1 MRCSAFWQYGRHL
14 KKTRLH
20 LKRIY
25 KLALGPIVFLL
36 LLLLVPLDYSQTKV
50 IGVAGWMITWWISQ
64 VIPIGATAILPMV
77 LFPALGI
84 ESLKSVTANY
94 ANPIIYLFFGGFVL
108 GLAIERWNLHQRLAL
123 AILKKSGNQPR
134 KIILGSM
141 LATAI
146 MSMWISNTASTMMM
160 LPIGLSITQL
170 LRDQFPSEKDCN
182 QFTLCLLLGLAY
194 AANIGGIATLIGTPP
209 NLVLAALAG
218 ETLGIEIGFASW
230 ILMALP
236 IAALLFFLAHFVNT
250 RLLFR
255 VQSNRLIGM
264 TDLLDQ
270 KIEKLGPQGTG
281 EKRVQLVFLATALL
295 WIFRS
300 PISALPGLGF
310 LSDPIIAVASAVSLF
325 IIPSGERGPLL
336 VWEDTRT
343 LPWDILLLFG
353 GGLSMASGLASSG
366 LVELLGGVLAE
377 SNTLPWFLVIAIIV
391 LASIFFTEGMSN
403 VALVSILVPI
413 AFVVA
418 APLGGEPLD
427 LAIPLT
433 MAASCAF
440 MLPIATPP
448 NAIVFSSNCITMQE
462 MMKAGFVMNILV
474 TLIIS
479 VYAYY
484 IVPLIF

>member
-1 MRCSAFWQYGRHL
+1 
-14 KKTRLH
+14 

-36 LLLLVPLDYSQTKV
+36 IIILVPLDFQQSKV
-50 IGVAGWMITWWISQ
+50 IGVAGWMITWWVTQ
-64 VIPIGATAILPMV
+64 VIPIGATALLPMV
-77 LFPALGI
+77 LFPALGV
-84 ESLKSVTANY
+84 ESLKSVTSNY

-108 GLAIERWNLHQRLAL
+108 GLAIERWNLHQRFAL

-134 KIILGSM
+134 KIVLGSM

-170 LRDQFPSEKDCN
+170 LRDQFPSEKACN

-218 ETLGIEIGFASW
+218 ETLGIEIGFTEW
-230 ILMALP
+230 LIMALP
-236 IAALLFFLAHFVNT
+236 IAISLFFLAHFVNT
-250 RLLFR
+250 RILFT
-255 VQSNRLIGM
+255 VQSDRLHGM
-264 TDLLDQ
+264 GKLLDQ
-270 KIEKLGPQGTG
+270 KIEKLGPQGSG

-300 PISALPGLGF
+300 PLSDLPGMAF

-336 VWEDTRT
+336 NWEDTRS

-366 LVELLGGVLAE
+366 LVQLLGNVLTDSGAI
-377 SNTLPWFLVIAIIV
+377 PWFAVIAVIS
-391 LASIFFTEGMSN
+391 LAAIFFTEGMSN

-413 AFVVA
+413 AFAVA
-418 APLGGEPLD
+418 IPLGGDPLE

-433 MAASCAF
+433 IAASCAF

-448 NAIVFSSNCITMQE
+448 NAIVFSSNCITMKQ
-462 MMKAGFVMNILV
+462 MMRAGLLMNILAAI
-474 TLIIS
+474 IIS

-484 IVPLIF
+484 IVPLVF

>member
-1 MRCSAFWQYGRHL
+1 M
-14 KKTRLH
+14 
-20 LKRIY
+20 KRIY

-36 LLLLVPLDYSQTKV
+36 IIILVPLDFQQSKV
-50 IGVAGWMITWWISQ
+50 IGVAGWMITWWVTQ
-64 VIPIGATAILPMV
+64 VIPIGATALLPMV
-77 LFPALGI
+77 LFPALGV
-84 ESLKSVTANY
+84 ESLKSVTSNY

-108 GLAIERWNLHQRLAL
+108 GLAIERWNLHQRFAL

-134 KIILGSM
+134 KIVLGSM

-170 LRDQFPSEKDCN
+170 LRDQFPSEKACN

-218 ETLGIEIGFASW
+218 ETLGIEIGFTEW
-230 ILMALP
+230 LIMALP
-236 IAALLFFLAHFVNT
+236 IAISLFFLAHFVNT
-250 RLLFR
+250 RILFP
-255 VQSNRLIGM
+255 VQSDRLHGM
-264 TDLLDQ
+264 GKLLDQ
-270 KIEKLGPQGTG
+270 KIEKLGPQGYG

-300 PISALPGLGF
+300 PLSDLPGMAF

-336 VWEDTRT
+336 NWEDTRS

-366 LVELLGGVLAE
+366 LVQLLGNVLTDSGAI
-377 SNTLPWFLVIAIIV
+377 PWFAVIAVIS
-391 LASIFFTEGMSN
+391 LAAIFFTEGMSN

-413 AFVVA
+413 AFAVA
-418 APLGGEPLD
+418 IPLGGDPLE

-433 MAASCAF
+433 IAASCAF

-448 NAIVFSSNCITMQE
+448 NAIVFSSNCITMQQ
-462 MMKAGFVMNILV
+462 MMRAGLLMNILAAI
-474 TLIIS
+474 IIS

-484 IVPLIF
+484 IVPLVF

>member
-1 MRCSAFWQYGRHL
+1 M
-14 KKTRLH
+14 
-20 LKRIY
+20 KRIY
-25 KLALGPIVFLL
+25 KLSLGPIVFLL
-36 LLLLVPLDYSQTKV
+36 LLFLVPLDYSQTKV
-50 IGVAGWMITWWISQ
+50 IGVAGWMITWWITQ

-77 LFPALGI
+77 LFPALGV

-134 KIILGSM
+134 MIIMGSM
-141 LATAI
+141 MATAI

-170 LRDQFPSEKDCN
+170 LQDQFPSEKACN

-218 ETLGIEIGFASW
+218 ETLGIEIGFTNW
-230 ILMALP
+230 LMMALP
-236 IAALLFFLAHFVNT
+236 LTIALFFLAHFVNT
-250 RLLFR
+250 RILFR
-255 VQSNRLIGM
+255 VQSERLMGIRE
-264 TDLLDQ
+264 LLNQ
-270 KIEKLGPQGTG
+270 KIEKLGPQGSG
-281 EKRVQLVFLATALL
+281 EKRVQLVFIVTALL
-295 WIFRS
+295 WIFRTPLS
-300 PISALPGLGF
+300 KLPGMDF
-310 LSDPIIAVASAVSLF
+310 LSDPLIAVASAVSLF
-325 IIPSGERGPLL
+325 VIPSGERGALL
-336 VWEDTRT
+336 IWEDTRS

-366 LVELLGGVLAE
+366 LVELLGTVLSD
-377 SNTLPWFLVIAIIV
+377 SNSIPWFLVIVIIV
-391 LASIFFTEGMSN
+391 LAAIFFTEGMSN

-413 AFVVA
+413 AFAVA
-418 APLGGEPLD
+418 IPLGGEPLE

-433 MAASCAF
+433 IAASCAF

-448 NAIVFSSNCITMQE
+448 NAIVFSSNCITMQQ
-462 MMKAGFVMNILV
+462 MMRAGFLLNL
-474 TLIIS
+474 LAAAIIS

>member
-1 MRCSAFWQYGRHL
+1 
-14 KKTRLH
+14 

-36 LLLLVPLDYSQTKV
+36 LIFIVPLDYSQTKV
-50 IGVAGWMITWWISQ
+50 IGVAGWMITWWITQ
-64 VIPIGATAILPMV
+64 VIPIGATALLPMV
-77 LFPALGI
+77 LFPALGV
-84 ESLKSVTANY
+84 ESLKSVTSNY

-123 AILKKSGNQPR
+123 AILKKSGTQPR
-134 KIILGSM
+134 MIILGSM

-146 MSMWISNTASTMMM
+146 LSMWISNTASTMMM

-170 LRDQFPSEKDCN
+170 LQNQFPSEKACN

-218 ETLGIEIGFASW
+218 ETLGIEIGFTNW
-230 ILMALP
+230 LLLALP
-236 IAALLFFLAHFVNT
+236 LTVVLFFLAHFVNT
-250 RLLFR
+250 RILFR
-255 VQSNRLIGM
+255 VQSERLIGIRE
-264 TDLLDQ
+264 LLDQ
-270 KIEKLGPQGTG
+270 KIEKLGPQGSG
-281 EKRVQLVFLATALL
+281 EKRVQLVFVVTALL
-295 WIFRS
+295 WIFRTPLS
-300 PISALPGLGF
+300 KLPGMDF
-310 LSDPIIAVASAVSLF
+310 LSDPLIAVASAVSLF
-325 IIPSGERGPLL
+325 IIPSGERRPLL
-336 VWEDTRT
+336 IWEDTRS

-366 LVELLGGVLAE
+366 LVELLGTVLSDSGAI
-377 SNTLPWFLVIAIIV
+377 PWFLVIAIIV
-391 LASIFFTEGMSN
+391 LAAIFFTEGMSN

-413 AFVVA
+413 VFAVA
-418 APLGGEPLD
+418 IPLGGDPLE

-433 MAASCAF
+433 IAASCAF

-448 NAIVFSSNCITMQE
+448 NAIVFSSNCITMQQ
-462 MMKAGFVMNILV
+462 MMRAGFLLNL
-474 TLIIS
+474 LAAAIIS

>member
-1 MRCSAFWQYGRHL
+1 M
-14 KKTRLH
+14 
-20 LKRIY
+20 KRIY

-36 LLLLVPLDYSQTKV
+36 IIILVPLDFQQSKV
-50 IGVAGWMITWWISQ
+50 IGVAGWMITWWVTQ
-64 VIPIGATAILPMV
+64 VIPIGATALLPMV
-77 LFPALGI
+77 LFPALGV
-84 ESLKSVTANY
+84 ESLKSVTSNY

-108 GLAIERWNLHQRLAL
+108 GLAIERWNLHQRFAL

-134 KIILGSM
+134 KIVLGSM

-170 LRDQFPSEKDCN
+170 LRDQFPSEKACN

-218 ETLGIEIGFASW
+218 ETLGIEIGFTEW
-230 ILMALP
+230 LIMALP
-236 IAALLFFLAHFVNT
+236 IAISLFFLAHFVNT
-250 RLLFR
+250 RILFP
-255 VQSNRLIGM
+255 VQSDRLHGM
-264 TDLLDQ
+264 GKLLDQ
-270 KIEKLGPQGTG
+270 KIEKLGPQGYG

-300 PISALPGLGF
+300 PLSDLPGMAF

-336 VWEDTRT
+336 NWEDTRS

-366 LVELLGGVLAE
+366 LVELLGNVLTDSGAI
-377 SNTLPWFLVIAIIV
+377 PWFAVIAVIS
-391 LASIFFTEGMSN
+391 LAAIFFTEGMSN

-413 AFVVA
+413 AFAVA
-418 APLGGEPLD
+418 IPLGGNPLE

-433 MAASCAF
+433 IAASCAF

-448 NAIVFSSNCITMQE
+448 NAIVFSSNCITMKQ
-462 MMKAGFVMNILV
+462 MMRAGLLMNILAAI
-474 TLIIS
+474 IIS

-484 IVPLIF
+484 IVPLVF

>member
-1 MRCSAFWQYGRHL
+1 M
-14 KKTRLH
+14 
-20 LKRIY
+20 KRIY

-36 LLLLVPLDYSQTKV
+36 LVFLVPLEYSQTKV
-50 IGVAGWMITWWISQ
+50 IGVAGWMITWWITQ
-64 VIPIGATAILPMV
+64 VIPIGATALLPMV
-77 LFPALGI
+77 LFPALGV
-84 ESLKSVTANY
+84 ESLKSVTSNY

-108 GLAIERWNLHQRLAL
+108 GLAIERWNLHQRFAL
-123 AILKKSGNQPR
+123 IILKKSGNQPR
-134 KIILGSM
+134 MIIFGSM

-170 LRDQFPSEKDCN
+170 LQDQFPSEKACN

-218 ETLGIEIGFASW
+218 ETLGIEIGFTDW
-230 ILMALP
+230 FIMALP
-236 IAALLFFLAHFVNT
+236 LTALLFLLAHFVNT
-250 RLLFR
+250 RILFR
-255 VQSNRLIGM
+255 VQSNRLSGM
-264 TDLLDQ
+264 RELLDQ
-270 KIEKLGPQGTG
+270 KIEKLGPQGSG

-295 WIFRS
+295 WIFRTPLS
-300 PISALPGLGF
+300 KLPGMDF

-336 VWEDTRT
+336 TWDDTRS

-366 LVELLGGVLAE
+366 LVELLGGILSDSGAI
-377 SNTLPWFLVIAIIV
+377 PWFLIIAIIV
-391 LASIFFTEGMSN
+391 LAAIFFTEGMSN
-403 VALVSILVPI
+403 VALVSVLVPI
-413 AFVVA
+413 AFAVA
-418 APLGGEPLD
+418 VPLGGDPLE

-433 MAASCAF
+433 IAASCAF

-448 NAIVFSSNCITMQE
+448 NAIVFSSNCITMQQ
-462 MMKAGFVMNILV
+462 MMRAGFLLNILA
-474 TLIIS
+474 TILIS

>member
-1 MRCSAFWQYGRHL
+1 M
-14 KKTRLH
+14 
-20 LKRIY
+20 KRIY
-25 KLALGPIVFLL
+25 KLAFGPIVFLL
-36 LLLLVPLDYSQTKV
+36 IILLVPLDFQQTKV
-50 IGVAGWMITWWISQ
+50 IGVAGWMITWWVTQ
-64 VIPIGATAILPMV
+64 VIPIGVTALLPMV
-77 LFPALGI
+77 LFPALGV
-84 ESLKSVTANY
+84 ESLKSVTSNY

-108 GLAIERWNLHQRLAL
+108 GLAIERWNLHQRFAL

-134 KIILGSM
+134 KIVLGSM

-146 MSMWISNTASTMMM
+146 MSMWVSNTASTMMM

-170 LRDQFPSEKDCN
+170 LRDQFSSEKACN

-218 ETLGIEIGFASW
+218 ETLGIEIGFTEW
-230 ILMALP
+230 LIMALP
-236 IAALLFFLAHFVNT
+236 IAISLFFLAHFVNT
-250 RLLFR
+250 RILFT
-255 VQSNRLIGM
+255 VQSDRLHGM
-264 TDLLDQ
+264 GKLLDQ
-270 KIEKLGPQGTG
+270 KIEKLGPQGSG

-295 WIFRS
+295 WIFRTPLS
-300 PISALPGLGF
+300 DLPGMAF

-336 VWEDTRT
+336 NWEDTRS

-353 GGLSMASGLASSG
+353 GGLSMASGLASNG
-366 LVELLGGVLAE
+366 LVQLLGNVLTDSGAI
-377 SNTLPWFLVIAIIV
+377 PWFAVIAVIS
-391 LASIFFTEGMSN
+391 LAAIFFTEGMSN

-413 AFVVA
+413 AFAVA
-418 APLGGEPLD
+418 IPLGGDPLE

-433 MAASCAF
+433 IAASCAF

-448 NAIVFSSNCITMQE
+448 NAIVFSSNCITMQQ
-462 MMKAGFVMNILV
+462 MMRAGLLMNILAAI
-474 TLIIS
+474 IIS

-484 IVPLIF
+484 IVPLVF

>member
-1 MRCSAFWQYGRHL
+1 M
-14 KKTRLH
+14 
-20 LKRIY
+20 KRIY

-36 LLLLVPLDYSQTKV
+36 LIFIVPLDYSQTKV
-50 IGVAGWMITWWISQ
+50 IGVAGWMITWWITQ
-64 VIPIGATAILPMV
+64 VIPIGATALLPMV
-77 LFPALGI
+77 LFPALGV
-84 ESLKSVTANY
+84 ESLKSVTSNY

-123 AILKKSGNQPR
+123 AILKKSGTQPR
-134 KIILGSM
+134 MIILGSM

-146 MSMWISNTASTMMM
+146 LSMWISNTASTMMM

-170 LRDQFPSEKDCN
+170 LQNQFPSEKACN

-218 ETLGIEIGFASW
+218 ETLGIEIGFTNW
-230 ILMALP
+230 LLLALP
-236 IAALLFFLAHFVNT
+236 LTVVLFFLAHFINT
-250 RLLFR
+250 RILFR
-255 VQSNRLIGM
+255 VQSERLIGIRE
-264 TDLLDQ
+264 LLDQ
-270 KIEKLGPQGTG
+270 KIEKLGPQGSG
-281 EKRVQLVFLATALL
+281 EKRVQLVFVVTALL
-295 WIFRS
+295 WIFRTPLS
-300 PISALPGLGF
+300 KLPGMDF
-310 LSDPIIAVASAVSLF
+310 LSDPLIAVASAVSLF
-325 IIPSGERGPLL
+325 IIPSGERRPLL
-336 VWEDTRT
+336 IWEDTRS

-366 LVELLGGVLAE
+366 LVELLGTVLSDSGAI
-377 SNTLPWFLVIAIIV
+377 PWFLVIAIIV
-391 LASIFFTEGMSN
+391 LAAIFFTEGMSN

-413 AFVVA
+413 VFAVA
-418 APLGGEPLD
+418 ISLGGDPLE

-433 MAASCAF
+433 IAASCAF

-448 NAIVFSSNCITMQE
+448 NAIVFSSNCITMQQ
-462 MMKAGFVMNILV
+462 MMRAGFLLNL
-474 TLIIS
+474 LAAAIIS

>member
-1 MRCSAFWQYGRHL
+1 
-14 KKTRLH
+14 
-20 LKRIY
+20 
-25 KLALGPIVFLL
+25 
-36 LLLLVPLDYSQTKV
+36 
-50 IGVAGWMITWWISQ
+50 
-64 VIPIGATAILPMV
+64 MV
-77 LFPALGI
+77 LFPALGV
-84 ESLKSVTANY
+84 ESLKSVTSNY

-108 GLAIERWNLHQRLAL
+108 GLAIERWNLHQRFAL
-123 AILKKSGNQPR
+123 IILKKSGNQPR
-134 KIILGSM
+134 MIIFGSM

-170 LRDQFPSEKDCN
+170 LQDQFPSEKACN

-218 ETLGIEIGFASW
+218 ETLGIEIGFTDW
-230 ILMALP
+230 FIMALP
-236 IAALLFFLAHFVNT
+236 LTALLFLLAHFVNT
-250 RLLFR
+250 RILFR
-255 VQSNRLIGM
+255 VQSNRLSGM
-264 TDLLDQ
+264 RELLDQ
-270 KIEKLGPQGTG
+270 KIEKLGPQGSG

-295 WIFRS
+295 WIFRTPLS
-300 PISALPGLGF
+300 KLPGMDF

-336 VWEDTRT
+336 TWDDTRS

-366 LVELLGGVLAE
+366 LVELLGGILSDSGAI
-377 SNTLPWFLVIAIIV
+377 PWFLIIAIIV
-391 LASIFFTEGMSN
+391 LAAIFFTEGMSN
-403 VALVSILVPI
+403 VALVSVLVPI
-413 AFVVA
+413 AFAVA
-418 APLGGEPLD
+418 VPLGGDPLE

-433 MAASCAF
+433 IAASCAF

-448 NAIVFSSNCITMQE
+448 NAIVFSSNCITMQQ
-462 MMKAGFVMNILV
+462 MMRAGFLLNILA
-474 TLIIS
+474 TILIS

>member
-1 MRCSAFWQYGRHL
+1 
-14 KKTRLH
+14 

-36 LLLLVPLDYSQTKV
+36 IIILVPLDFQQSKV
-50 IGVAGWMITWWISQ
+50 IGVAGWMITWWVTQ
-64 VIPIGATAILPMV
+64 VIPIGATALLPMV
-77 LFPALGI
+77 LFPALGV
-84 ESLKSVTANY
+84 ESLKSVTSNY

-108 GLAIERWNLHQRLAL
+108 GLAIERWNLHQRFAL

-134 KIILGSM
+134 KIVLGSM

-170 LRDQFPSEKDCN
+170 LRDQFPSEKACN

-218 ETLGIEIGFASW
+218 ETLGIEIGFTEW
-230 ILMALP
+230 LIMALP
-236 IAALLFFLAHFVNT
+236 IAISLFFLAHFVNT
-250 RLLFR
+250 RILFP
-255 VQSNRLIGM
+255 VQSDRLHGM
-264 TDLLDQ
+264 GKLLDQ
-270 KIEKLGPQGTG
+270 KIEKLGPQGYG

-300 PISALPGLGF
+300 PLSDLPGMAF

-336 VWEDTRT
+336 NWEDTRS

-366 LVELLGGVLAE
+366 LVELLGNVLTDSGAI
-377 SNTLPWFLVIAIIV
+377 PWFAVIAVIS
-391 LASIFFTEGMSN
+391 LAAIFFTEGMSN

-413 AFVVA
+413 AFAVA
-418 APLGGEPLD
+418 IPLGGNPLE

-433 MAASCAF
+433 IAASCAF

-448 NAIVFSSNCITMQE
+448 NAIVFSSNCITMKQ
-462 MMKAGFVMNILV
+462 MMRAGLLMNILAAI
-474 TLIIS
+474 IIS

-484 IVPLIF
+484 IVPLVF

>member
-1 MRCSAFWQYGRHL
+1 
-14 KKTRLH
+14 

-25 KLALGPIVFLL
+25 KLAFGPIVFLL
-36 LLLLVPLDYSQTKV
+36 IILLVPLDFQQTKV
-50 IGVAGWMITWWISQ
+50 IGVAGWMITWWVTQ
-64 VIPIGATAILPMV
+64 VIPIGVTALLPMV
-77 LFPALGI
+77 LFPALGV
-84 ESLKSVTANY
+84 ESLKSVTSNY

-108 GLAIERWNLHQRLAL
+108 GLAIERWNLHQRFAL

-134 KIILGSM
+134 KIVLGSM

-146 MSMWISNTASTMMM
+146 MSMWVSNTASTMMM

-170 LRDQFPSEKDCN
+170 LRDQFSSEKACN

-218 ETLGIEIGFASW
+218 ETLGIEIGFTEW
-230 ILMALP
+230 LIMALP
-236 IAALLFFLAHFVNT
+236 IAISLFFLAHFVNT
-250 RLLFR
+250 RILFT
-255 VQSNRLIGM
+255 VQSDRLHGM
-264 TDLLDQ
+264 GKLLDQ
-270 KIEKLGPQGTG
+270 KIEKLGPQGSG

-295 WIFRS
+295 WIFRTPLS
-300 PISALPGLGF
+300 DLPGMAF

-336 VWEDTRT
+336 NWEDTRS

-353 GGLSMASGLASSG
+353 GGLSMASGLASNG
-366 LVELLGGVLAE
+366 LVQLLGNVLTDSGAI
-377 SNTLPWFLVIAIIV
+377 PWFAVIAVIS
-391 LASIFFTEGMSN
+391 LAAIFFTEGMSN

-413 AFVVA
+413 AFAVA
-418 APLGGEPLD
+418 IPLGGDPLE

-433 MAASCAF
+433 IAASCAF

-448 NAIVFSSNCITMQE
+448 NAIVFSSNCITMQQ
-462 MMKAGFVMNILV
+462 MMRAGLLMNILAAI
-474 TLIIS
+474 IIS

-484 IVPLIF
+484 IVPLVF

>member
-1 MRCSAFWQYGRHL
+1 M
-14 KKTRLH
+14 
-20 LKRIY
+20 KRIY

-36 LLLLVPLDYSQTKV
+36 IIILVPLDFQQSKV
-50 IGVAGWMITWWISQ
+50 IGVAGWMITWWVTQ
-64 VIPIGATAILPMV
+64 VIPIGATALLPMV
-77 LFPALGI
+77 LFPALGV
-84 ESLKSVTANY
+84 ESLKSVTSNY

-108 GLAIERWNLHQRLAL
+108 GLAIERWNLHQRFAL

-134 KIILGSM
+134 KIVLGSM

-170 LRDQFPSEKDCN
+170 LRDQFPSEKACN

-218 ETLGIEIGFASW
+218 ETLGIEIGFTEW
-230 ILMALP
+230 LIMALP
-236 IAALLFFLAHFVNT
+236 IAISLFFLAHFVNT
-250 RLLFR
+250 RILYP
-255 VQSNRLIGM
+255 VQSDRLHGM
-264 TDLLDQ
+264 GKLLDQ
-270 KIEKLGPQGTG
+270 KIEKLGPQGSG

-300 PISALPGLGF
+300 PLSDLPGMAF

-336 VWEDTRT
+336 NWEDTRS

-366 LVELLGGVLAE
+366 LVELLGNVLTDSGAI
-377 SNTLPWFLVIAIIV
+377 PWFAVIAVISV
-391 LASIFFTEGMSN
+391 AAIFFTEGMSN

-413 AFVVA
+413 AFAVA
-418 APLGGEPLD
+418 IPLGGNPLE

-433 MAASCAF
+433 IAASCAF

-448 NAIVFSSNCITMQE
+448 NAIVFSSNCITVKQ
-462 MMKAGFVMNILV
+462 MMRAGLLMNILAAI
-474 TLIIS
+474 IIS

-484 IVPLIF
+484 IVPLVF